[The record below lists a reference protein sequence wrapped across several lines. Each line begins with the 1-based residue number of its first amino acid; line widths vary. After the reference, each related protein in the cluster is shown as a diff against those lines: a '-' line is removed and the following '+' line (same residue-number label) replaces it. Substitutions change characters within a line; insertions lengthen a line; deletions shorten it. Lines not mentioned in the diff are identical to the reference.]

1 MNTRL
6 KFSLSSLLFPV
17 LAAGLFLS
25 GFAAQRSERD
35 RSERDREQ
43 HQERFAKTVPLARE
57 GAFSL
62 SNIAGDIQVETWN
75 RAEVQIEAIKT
86 SRASTLELAQE
97 NAQLVEIV
105 VEAVDNE
112 VRVETQ
118 YPKNHNRNLNV
129 SVEYV
134 VMIPDRAAANVT
146 SVSGT
151 IRAAGVGGKA
161 HLKTVSGDV
170 DGQRLQGP
178 TEAKSV
184 SGEVTVGDTLDSVI
198 CESVSGSVRAINVGG
213 ETRIKS
219 VSGDVTVE
227 NSRGAVDAEALSGN
241 VQIAE
246 GANTGFDLRAS
257 TFSGRIKTDFA
268 LEADASDDEGKNV
281 RGSVNGGGKS
291 IRAKSFSGDVRL
303 TRQ

>member
-1 MNTRL
+1 MSTRL

-17 LAAGLFLS
+17 LAAGLFLT
-25 GFAAQRSERD
+25 GFAAQ

-57 GAFSL
+57 GAFTL

-86 SRASTLELAQE
+86 SHASTLELAQE

-105 VEAVDNE
+105 VEAVENE

-134 VMIPDRAAANVT
+134 VMIPDRAAASIN
-146 SVSGT
+146 SVSGN

-161 HLKTVSGDV
+161 RLKTVSGDV

-184 SGEVTVGDTLDSVI
+184 SGGVTVGDTLDSVT

-213 ETRIKS
+213 ETRVKS
-219 VSGDVTVE
+219 VSGDVTVA

-241 VQIAE
+241 VEIAE
-246 GANTGFDLRAS
+246 AANTGFDLRAS
-257 TFSGRIKTDFA
+257 TFSGRIKTDFDLA
-268 LEADASDDEGKNV
+268 ADASDDDGKNV

-291 IRAKSFSGDVRL
+291 IRVKSFSGDVRL